1 MKSLIS
7 KSSRNLVLACWVGL
21 TLADGAQACSFNISH
36 PNRYADCLIN
46 EAKDAGSNAG
56 NSVANQLKSDARR
69 SADQIIDT
77 ATKDANTIKSDAVKQ
92 ADSIVAKAK
101 SVTEKY
107 YADSAD
113 IGPDLYKQLAAT
125 AEANYAWANK
135 KTLDAYHQSISKITQ
150 LDQMA
155 VEAVLREAGNK
166 AISQN
171 TEKLLS
177 LHNAMTELDVEGQ
190 MALNR
195 IIRAIPLGSI
205 NKQSLCDM
213 PVLAKKLGLFVA
225 AKGADIYSN
234 NIPGDVKNSN
244 FSICGNMSAVE
255 GGGVYASRCFAM
267 NVQPLSKNGQAKD
280 RYKMTIVQNVGIAG
294 GVGAD
299 FGMSLNWAPGP
310 IVENVVEV
318 IGLQATV
325 PTTPFGA
332 GLSWDINPE
341 HWEAIPG
348 MSLSFGA
355 GTQISGSFTD
365 GAMFSL
371 GDIYLAQDK
380 NAN

>member
-7 KSSRNLVLACWVGL
+7 KSSCNFFLACWVGL
-21 TLADGAQACSFNISH
+21 ALADGAQACSFNISH

-56 NSVANQLKSDARR
+56 NAIANQLKSDARR

-77 ATKDANTIKSDAVKQ
+77 ATKDANAIKSDAVKQ
-92 ADSIVAKAK
+92 ADSIVAQAK

-113 IGPDLYKQLAAT
+113 IGPDLYEQLAAT
-125 AEANYAWANK
+125 AEANYGGVNGFAMDIYQK
-135 KTLDAYHQSISKITQ
+135 SISKITQ

-155 VEAVLREAGNK
+155 VEALLREAGTK

-171 TEKLLS
+171 TDKLLS
-177 LHNAMTELDVEGQ
+177 LHNAMTELDIEGQ

-195 IIRAIPLGSI
+195 IIRAIPLGRI

-213 PVLAKKLGLFVA
+213 PVLAKKLGLLVA
-225 AKGADIYSN
+225 ETGEDIYSN

-244 FSICGNMSAVE
+244 FSICGVASAVE

-267 NVQPLSKNGQAKD
+267 NVRPTMQNNASRG
-280 RYKMTIVQNVGIAG
+280 YKMTIVQNVGIAG
-294 GVGAD
+294 GIGAD
-299 FGMSLNWAPGP
+299 LGISLNWAPGT
-310 IVENVVEV
+310 IVRNAVEV

-325 PTTPFGA
+325 PSTPFGA

-355 GTQISGSFTD
+355 STQISGSFSE
-365 GAMFSL
+365 GAAFPIGS
-371 GDIYLAQDK
+371 IYFARDK